1 MIRLNQIPI
10 LRLLPFLM
18 LGIAL
23 QTSFPN
29 LGLSYLVWIGLAV
42 SLMLLLVFSL
52 FKNKNIT
59 QSVALYIGVIALGI
73 ASTILYH
80 APNNPN
86 FYGHYLT
93 GQNQDFKVVISSE
106 PVEKEKTIKVVA
118 NVTGIKTTQQVQPTK
133 GNLILYLAKS
143 ATSLALT
150 YGDELY
156 INMQPKP
163 FDAPLNLGEFDYKSY
178 INKQNVFYLAF
189 ANDNNYVVG
198 NNVASP
204 FWQWLYGVRANIKQ
218 QFINY
223 GLTGNAKGIAQALTL
238 GDVEEIDD
246 NLNDAYAA
254 TGTIHILSVSGM
266 HLGIVYLV
274 LNFLLGFLWQTQR
287 QRLLKLGIIV
297 ITIWLYALLAGFSSP
312 VVRAAIMLS
321 LLAYAQTIYKITNSY
336 NILAVACFATLLFTP
351 MQLYNIGFQ
360 FSYLAVLSLFLTYQ
374 PIYNLYKPRFRADKA
389 LWSLTASTLSA
400 LILTMPVTLYYFH
413 TIPTFVVVANWVV
426 VPLSF
431 IAMMGSILLLI
442 VSPIEVV
449 ASWVGKGVFFIINLL
464 NDSILHINNY
474 SFTSINN
481 IAFTGIE
488 LLLILL
494 TITALLVGFL
504 LKKKQGLLIGVASLV
519 IFFSVRI
526 YLTTQQ
532 YRHAKLVVYALKKN
546 TAVELTQ
553 SSTSRLALYK
563 LSEKNFDYKLKNAQT
578 YFRVNHRQVDSLATS
593 SLLVNNILQYQGHT
607 LAIINPSF
615 DPSQQT
621 TLAQA
626 QWVLIQN
633 NPFINP
639 DSIAKLKPKL
649 VIVDGSN
656 SVKKIKYY
664 TQSLT
669 SKGIQVYN
677 VLTQGA
683 FVYTF

>member
-1 MIRLNQIPI
+1 
-10 LRLLPFLM
+10 M

-223 GLTGNAKGIAQALTL
+223 GLTDNAKGIAQALIL

-321 LLAYAQTIYKITNSY
+321 LIAYAQTIYKITSGY
-336 NILAVACFATLLFTP
+336 NILAVACFATLLLTP
-351 MQLYNIGFQ
+351 LQLYNIGFQ

-374 PIYNLYKPRFRADKA
+374 PVYNLYKTRFWADKA

>member
-223 GLTGNAKGIAQALTL
+223 GLTDNAKGIAQALIL

-321 LLAYAQTIYKITNSY
+321 LIAYAQTIYKITSGY
-336 NILAVACFATLLFTP
+336 NILAVACFATLLLTP
-351 MQLYNIGFQ
+351 LQLYNIGFQ

-374 PIYNLYKPRFRADKA
+374 PVYNLYKTRFWADKA